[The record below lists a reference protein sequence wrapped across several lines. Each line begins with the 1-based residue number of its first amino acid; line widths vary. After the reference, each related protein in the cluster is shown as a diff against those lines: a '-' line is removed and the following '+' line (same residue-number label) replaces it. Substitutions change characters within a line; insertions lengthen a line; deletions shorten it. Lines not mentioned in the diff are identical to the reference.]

1 MTNGNAQEMEWRH
14 RVEDA
19 RRHFAGELSKLS
31 AQDWGNLV
39 AQAETRKYHHN
50 EVLLAQGFVGAGLFM
65 IAAGEVRVERSSHA
79 TTAQLARLGP
89 GAVIGEISFLD
100 RSDAG
105 ASASVIADGEVEAL
119 NVDRAKLNA
128 LIHTDPGFAVRFY
141 HSLAMMLSRRLRA
154 TNELI
159 VP

>member
-1 MTNGNAQEMEWRH
+1 MANGNAQEMEWRQ

-39 AQAETRKYHHN
+39 AQAETRQYRNN
-50 EVLLAQGFVGAGLFM
+50 EVLLEQGFVGAPLLM
-65 IAAGEVRVERSSHA
+65 IAAGEVRVERRGPT
-79 TTAQLARLGP
+79 TTAQVARLGP

-105 ASASVIADGEVEAL
+105 ASASVIADGEVAAL

-141 HSLAMMLSRRLRA
+141 HSLAILLSRRLRA

-159 VP
+159 QP